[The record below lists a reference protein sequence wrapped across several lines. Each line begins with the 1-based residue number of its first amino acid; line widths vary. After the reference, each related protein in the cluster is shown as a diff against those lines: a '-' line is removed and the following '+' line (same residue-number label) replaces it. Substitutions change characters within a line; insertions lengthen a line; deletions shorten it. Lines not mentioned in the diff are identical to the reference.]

1 MPGYYPAQI
10 CLNGHV
16 ISTCENNVET
26 YCSDCG
32 AKTISACPNC
42 NTPIR
47 GDYNDEY
54 IVYTNEYKRPS
65 YCFACGNPFPWTQS
79 SLKSIQE
86 LIDFDKQLSEEE
98 KSYID
103 NNISALTT
111 DTPRTKVVATKLN
124 VFLKKAGTVTVSAV
138 RDILVDIASETA
150 KKIIFDE

>member
-1 MPGYYPAQI
+1 MSGYYPAQI

-16 ISTCENNVET
+16 ISDWKNNVET

-54 IVYTNEYKRPS
+54 ALYTTEYKRPS
-65 YCFACGNPFPWTQS
+65 YCFACRNPFPWTQS
-79 SLKSIQE
+79 SIEAIQE
-86 LIDFDKQLSEEE
+86 LIDFDEQLSQEG
-98 KSYID
+98 KDYID

-111 DTPRTKVVATKLN
+111 DIPKTKVVATKFKYYLSETAN
-124 VFLKKAGTVTVSAV
+124 ATGNAV
-138 RDILVDIASETA
+138 KDILVDIISETA
-150 KKIIFDE
+150 KKIIFGE

>member
-1 MPGYYPAQI
+1 MSNYYPAQI

-16 ISTCENNVET
+16 ISSCETGVEK

-32 AKTISACPNC
+32 AETISNCPSC
-42 NTPIR
+42 NTLIR
-47 GDYNDEY
+47 GSYNDEY
-54 IVYTNEYKRPS
+54 ALYISEYKRPA

-79 SLKSIQE
+79 NLEAIQE
-86 LIDFDKQLSEEE
+86 LIDFDEQLSKEE

-111 DTPRTKVVATKLN
+111 DTPKTKVVATKFN
-124 VFLKKAGTVTVSAV
+124 VFLKKAGTVTASAV

-150 KKIIFDE
+150 KKIIFGQ